1 MPPRTLLSS
10 EQRTRLFAI
19 PNDSVEMV
27 RHYVLGAEDLALI
40 RTKRRSINRLG
51 FAVQLITDNTEARA
65 CARSIAGWKPL
76 PPQLRPVTRLRP
88 RKDA

>member
-19 PNDSVEMV
+19 PSNSVEML

-40 RTKRRSINRLG
+40 RTKGGRSIGSDSPSSYASSGIPASAWVRPSNRRTG
-51 FAVQLITDNTEARA
+51 
-65 CARSIAGWKPL
+65 
-76 PPQLRPVTRLRP
+76 
-88 RKDA
+88 